1 MVIQN
6 NNIYITRGEEATFRA
21 TIYMNDGTPFR
32 LLKAP
37 DGSSP
42 HDLIY
47 FTVKTDAFSSDVA
60 FSSDDEN
67 VSDDENLVRR
77 YKLDLDMGEDPIKK
91 FKSYD
96 IHELKAEPTVDGHPN
111 ASDLT
116 TITDHGKDVLYF
128 YRDDTGKR
136 TFYTAKYTTG
146 SSVDD
151 VLLERYVF
159 DITFVIPTEDT
170 KELFA
175 KTYYWEL
182 DWVSTPSGTDKSK
195 KFPLITPS
203 QFIVRGSIYD

>member
-32 LLKAP
+32 LLKP
-37 DGSSP
+37 PKGSAP

-47 FTVKTDAFSSDVA
+47 FTVKTDAFSSDN
-60 FSSDDEN
+60 EN
-67 VSDDENLVRR
+67 LSDDENLVLR
-77 YKLDLDMGEDPIKK
+77 YKLDLDIGEDPIKK
-91 FKSYD
+91 FASYD
-96 IHELKAEPTVDGHPN
+96 IHELAAEPTDTGHPDV
-111 ASDLT
+111 SDLT
-116 TITDHGKDVLYF
+116 TITTYGKDVLYF
-128 YRDDTGKR
+128 FRDDTGKR

-159 DITFVIPTEDT
+159 DITFVIPTDDT
-170 KELFA
+170 KTLFA

-182 DWVSTPSGTDKSK
+182 DWVSTPYGTDKSK

>member
-32 LLKAP
+32 LLKPPA
-37 DGSSP
+37 GSAP

-47 FTVKTDAFSSDVA
+47 FTLKTDAFSSD
-60 FSSDDEN
+60 
-67 VSDDENLVRR
+67 DENLVLR
-77 YKLDLDMGEDPIKK
+77 YKLDLDIGENAIKK
-91 FKSYD
+91 FASYD
-96 IHELKAEPTVDGHPN
+96 IHELAAEPTDDGHPD

-116 TITDHGKDVLYF
+116 TITTYGKDVLYF
-128 YRDDTGKR
+128 FRDDTGKR

-159 DITFVIPTEDT
+159 DITFVIPTDDT
-170 KELFA
+170 KTLFA

-182 DWVSTPSGTDKSK
+182 DWVSTPYGTDISK

>member
-32 LLKAP
+32 LLKP
-37 DGSSP
+37 SNDGAP

-47 FTVKTDAFSSDVA
+47 FTVKTDAFSSDNENL
-60 FSSDDEN
+60 SDDKK
-67 VSDDENLVRR
+67 LVLR
-77 YKLDLDMGEDPIKK
+77 YTLDLDIGKNPIKK
-91 FKSYD
+91 FASYD
-96 IHELKAEPTVDGHPN
+96 IYELKAEPTDGHPD

-116 TITDHGKDVLYF
+116 TITYYGKDVLYF
-128 YRDDTGKR
+128 FRDDTGKR
-136 TFYTAKYTTG
+136 TFYTAEYTT
-146 SSVDD
+146 SSPTVGD
-151 VLLERYVF
+151 VSLERYVF
-159 DITFVIPTEDT
+159 DITFVIPTKDT

-182 DWVSTPSGTDKSK
+182 DWVSTPYGTNISK

>member
-32 LLKAP
+32 LLKPPA
-37 DGSSP
+37 GSAP

-47 FTVKTDAFSSDVA
+47 FTLKTDAFSSD
-60 FSSDDEN
+60 
-67 VSDDENLVRR
+67 DENLILR
-77 YKLDLDMGEDPIKK
+77 YKLDLDEGANAIKK
-91 FKSYD
+91 FASYD
-96 IHELKAEPTVDGHPN
+96 IHELAAEPTDDGHPD

-116 TITDHGKDVLYF
+116 IITTYGKDVLYF
-128 YRDDTGKR
+128 FRDDTGKR

-151 VLLERYVF
+151 VFLERYVF
-159 DITFVIPTEDT
+159 DITFVIPTDDT
-170 KELFA
+170 KTLFA

-182 DWVSTPSGTDKSK
+182 DWVSTPYGTDVSK

>member
-32 LLKAP
+32 LLKPPKGNA
-37 DGSSP
+37 P

-47 FTVKTDAFSSDVA
+47 FTVKTDAFSSDN
-60 FSSDDEN
+60 EN
-67 VSDDENLVRR
+67 LSNDENLKLR
-77 YKLDLDMGEDPIKK
+77 YTLDLDIGEDPIKK
-91 FKSYD
+91 FESYD
-96 IHELKAEPTVDGHPN
+96 IHELKAEPTGGHPD
-111 ASDLT
+111 ASDLE
-116 TITDHGKDVLYF
+116 TIKYYGKDVLDF
-128 YRDDTGKR
+128 FRDDTGKR
-136 TFYTAKYTTG
+136 TFYTANYTTDLPAVG
-146 SSVDD
+146 D
-151 VLLERYVF
+151 VSLERYVF
-159 DITFVIPTEDT
+159 DITFVIPTKDT

-182 DWVSTPSGTDKSK
+182 DWVFTPYDTGISK

>member
-32 LLKAP
+32 LLKP
-37 DGSSP
+37 PKGSAP

-47 FTVKTDAFSSDVA
+47 FTVKTDAFSSDNENL
-60 FSSDDEN
+60 SDDEK
-67 VSDDENLVRR
+67 LVLR
-77 YKLDLDMGEDPIKK
+77 YELDLDEGENPIKK

-96 IHELKAEPTVDGHPN
+96 IHELKAEPTDGHPD

-116 TITDHGKDVLYF
+116 TITYYGKDVLYF
-128 YRDDTGKR
+128 FRDDTGKR
-136 TFYTAKYTTG
+136 TFYTADYTTG
-146 SSVDD
+146 LDVDD
-151 VLLERYVF
+151 VRLKRYVF
-159 DITFVIPTEDT
+159 DITFEIPTNDT
-170 KELFA
+170 KTLFA

-182 DWVSTPSGTDKSK
+182 DWVSTPCGTNIPK

>member
-32 LLKAP
+32 LLKPPA
-37 DGSSP
+37 GSAP

-47 FTVKTDAFSSDVA
+47 FTLKTDAFSSD
-60 FSSDDEN
+60 
-67 VSDDENLVRR
+67 DENLVLR
-77 YKLDLDMGEDPIKK
+77 YKLDLDIGENVIKK
-91 FKSYD
+91 FASYD
-96 IHELKAEPTVDGHPN
+96 IHELAAEPTDTGHPDV
-111 ASDLT
+111 SDLT
-116 TITDHGKDVLYF
+116 TITTYGKDVLYF
-128 YRDDTGKR
+128 FRDDTGKR

-159 DITFVIPTEDT
+159 DITFVIPTDDT
-170 KELFA
+170 KTLFA

-182 DWVSTPSGTDKSK
+182 DWVSTPYGTDISK

>member
-32 LLKAP
+32 LLKLLE
-37 DGSSP
+37 GSAP

-47 FTVKTDAFSSDVA
+47 FTVKTDAFSSD
-60 FSSDDEN
+60 
-67 VSDDENLVRR
+67 DENLSDDKNLVLR
-77 YKLDLDMGEDPIKK
+77 YKLDLDEGKNPIKK
-91 FKSYD
+91 FASYD
-96 IHELKAEPTVDGHPN
+96 IHKLKAEPTDDGHPD

-116 TITDHGKDVLYF
+116 TIKTYGKDELYF

-136 TFYTAKYTTG
+136 TFYTADCTTDL
-146 SSVDD
+146 SVAD
-151 VLLERYVF
+151 VTDVSLERYVF
-159 DITFVIPTEDT
+159 DITFVIPTNDT
-170 KELFA
+170 KTLFA

-182 DWVSTPSGTDKSK
+182 DWVSTPDGTKKISK

>member
-32 LLKAP
+32 LLKPPA
-37 DGSSP
+37 GSAP

-47 FTVKTDAFSSDVA
+47 FTLKTDAFSSD
-60 FSSDDEN
+60 
-67 VSDDENLVRR
+67 DENLVLR
-77 YKLDLDMGEDPIKK
+77 YKLDMDIGENVIKK
-91 FKSYD
+91 FASYD
-96 IHELKAEPTVDGHPN
+96 VHELAAEPTDTGHPD

-116 TITDHGKDVLYF
+116 TITTYGKDVLYF
-128 YRDDTGKR
+128 FRDDTGKR

-146 SSVDD
+146 LD
-151 VLLERYVF
+151 VGDVSLERYVF
-159 DITFVIPTEDT
+159 DITFVIPTDDT
-170 KELFA
+170 KTLFA

-182 DWVSTPSGTDKSK
+182 DWVSTPYGTDISK

>member
-32 LLKAP
+32 LLKP
-37 DGSSP
+37 PTGSAP

-47 FTVKTDAFSSDVA
+47 FTVKTDAFSSDDENL
-60 FSSDDEN
+60 SDDEN
-67 VSDDENLVRR
+67 SVLR
-77 YKLDLDMGEDPIKK
+77 YKLDLDIGEDPIKK
-91 FKSYD
+91 FASYD
-96 IHELKAEPTVDGHPN
+96 IHELKAEPTNSHPAD

-116 TITDHGKDVLYF
+116 TIKNYGEDVLYF
-128 YRDDTGKR
+128 FRDDTGKR
-136 TFYTAKYTTG
+136 TFYTAEYKT
-146 SSVDD
+146 SSPVSVDD
-151 VLLERYVF
+151 VSLERYVF
-159 DITFVIPTEDT
+159 DITFVIPTDDT
-170 KELFA
+170 KTLFA

-182 DWVSTPSGTDKSK
+182 DWVSTPDGTDKSK

>member
-47 FTVKTDAFSSDVA
+47 FTVKTDAFSSDV
-60 FSSDDEN
+60 EN
-67 VSDDENLVRR
+67 VSDDENLKLR
-77 YKLDLDMGEDPIKK
+77 YTLELDKGKDAIKK
-91 FKSYD
+91 FASYD
-96 IHELKAEPTVDGHPN
+96 IHELKAEPTNTHHPAD
-111 ASDLT
+111 ASDLA
-116 TITDHGKDVLYF
+116 TIKAYGKDVLYF

-136 TFYTAKYTTG
+136 TFYTADCTTDL
-146 SSVDD
+146 SVAD
-151 VLLERYVF
+151 VADVDLERYVF
-159 DITFVIPTEDT
+159 DITFVIPTNDT
-170 KELFA
+170 KKLFA

-182 DWVSTPSGTDKSK
+182 DWVSTPYDTGISK

>member
-32 LLKAP
+32 LLKSPA
-37 DGSSP
+37 GSAP

-47 FTVKTDAFSSDVA
+47 FTVKTDAFSSD
-60 FSSDDEN
+60 
-67 VSDDENLVRR
+67 DENLSDDKNLVLR
-77 YKLDLDMGEDPIKK
+77 YKLDLDTGKDAIKK
-91 FKSYD
+91 FASYD
-96 IHELKAEPTVDGHPN
+96 IHELAVEPTNGHPN

-116 TITDHGKDVLYF
+116 TITTNGKDVLYF

-136 TFYTAKYTTG
+136 TFYTAECETDL
-146 SSVDD
+146 SVAD
-151 VLLERYVF
+151 VADVDLERYVF
-159 DITFVIPTEDT
+159 DITFVIPTNDT
-170 KELFA
+170 KKLFA

-182 DWVSTPSGTDKSK
+182 DWVSTPDGTKKISK

>member
-32 LLKAP
+32 LLKPSKGGA
-37 DGSSP
+37 P

-47 FTVKTDAFSSDVA
+47 FTVKTDAFSSDDENL
-60 FSSDDEN
+60 SDDEN
-67 VSDDENLVRR
+67 SVLR
-77 YKLDLDMGEDPIKK
+77 YKLDLDEGKNPIKK
-91 FKSYD
+91 FASYD
-96 IHELKAEPTVDGHPN
+96 IHELKAEPTDDGHPD

-116 TITDHGKDVLYF
+116 TITYYGKDVLYF
-128 YRDDTGKR
+128 FRDDTGKR
-136 TFYTAKYTTG
+136 TFYTAEYTTG
-146 SSVDD
+146 LD
-151 VLLERYVF
+151 VGDVSLERYVF
-159 DITFVIPTEDT
+159 DITFVIPTNDT
-170 KELFA
+170 KTLFA

-182 DWVSTPSGTDKSK
+182 DWVSTPYGTDISK

>member
-32 LLKAP
+32 LLKPPKGNA
-37 DGSSP
+37 P

-47 FTVKTDAFSSDVA
+47 FTVKTDAFSSD
-60 FSSDDEN
+60 
-67 VSDDENLVRR
+67 DENLVLR
-77 YKLDLDMGEDPIKK
+77 YELDLDMGKDPIKK
-91 FKSYD
+91 FESYD
-96 IHELKAEPTVDGHPN
+96 IHELSAEPTDDGHPD
-111 ASDLT
+111 ASDLE
-116 TITDHGKDVLYF
+116 TIKYYGKDVLYF

-136 TFYTAKYTTG
+136 TFYTAEYTK
-146 SSVDD
+146 SSPTVND
-151 VLLERYVF
+151 VSLERYVF
-159 DITFVIPTEDT
+159 DITFPIPTDDT
-170 KELFA
+170 KTLFA

-182 DWVSTPSGTDKSK
+182 DWVSTPYDTNIPK

>member
-32 LLKAP
+32 LLKPPEGRA
-37 DGSSP
+37 P

-47 FTVKTDAFSSDVA
+47 FTVKTDAFSSDV
-60 FSSDDEN
+60 EKP
-67 VSDDENLVRR
+67 VLR
-77 YKLDLDMGEDPIKK
+77 YELDLDIGEDPIKK
-91 FKSYD
+91 FASYD
-96 IHELKAEPTVDGHPN
+96 IHELVAEPTNDGHPD

-116 TITDHGKDVLYF
+116 TIKTYGKDVLYF

-136 TFYTAKYTTG
+136 TFYTAECKTDL
-146 SSVDD
+146 SVAD
-151 VLLERYVF
+151 VTDVYLERYVF
-159 DITFVIPTEDT
+159 DITFVIPTDDT

-182 DWVSTPSGTDKSK
+182 DWVSKSYKVDTVISK

>member
-32 LLKAP
+32 LLKP
-37 DGSSP
+37 SKGSAP

-47 FTVKTDAFSSDVA
+47 FTVKTDAFSSDN
-60 FSSDDEN
+60 EN
-67 VSDDENLVRR
+67 LSDDENLVLR
-77 YKLDLDMGEDPIKK
+77 YELDLDIGENPIKK
-91 FKSYD
+91 FESYD
-96 IHELKAEPTVDGHPN
+96 IHKLKAEPTYDGHPD
-111 ASDLT
+111 ASDLE
-116 TITDHGKDVLYF
+116 TITYYGKDVLYF
-128 YRDDTGKR
+128 FRDDTGKR

-159 DITFVIPTEDT
+159 DITFVIPTDDT
-170 KELFA
+170 KTLFA

-182 DWVSTPSGTDKSK
+182 DWVSTPYGTDISK

>member
-32 LLKAP
+32 LLKPSTGNA
-37 DGSSP
+37 P

-47 FTVKTDAFSSDVA
+47 FTIKTDAFSSD
-60 FSSDDEN
+60 
-67 VSDDENLVRR
+67 DENLVLR
-77 YKLDLDMGEDPIKK
+77 YKLDLDIGENPIKK
-91 FKSYD
+91 FESYD
-96 IHELKAEPTVDGHPN
+96 IHELKAEPTDDKHPD

-116 TITDHGKDVLYF
+116 TITNYGTDVLYF

-136 TFYTAKYTTG
+136 TFYTAEYTT
-146 SSVDD
+146 SSPAVED
-151 VLLERYVF
+151 VRLERYVF
-159 DITFVIPTEDT
+159 DITFAIPTKDT
-170 KELFA
+170 KTLFA

-182 DWVSTPSGTDKSK
+182 DWVSTPYDTNIPK

>member
-32 LLKAP
+32 LLKP
-37 DGSSP
+37 SEGSAP

-47 FTVKTDAFSSDVA
+47 FTVKTDAFSSDN
-60 FSSDDEN
+60 EN
-67 VSDDENLVRR
+67 LSDDENLKLR
-77 YKLDLDMGEDPIKK
+77 YELDLDTGKDAIKK
-91 FKSYD
+91 FASYD
-96 IHELKAEPTVDGHPN
+96 IHELKAEPTADGHPN

-116 TITDHGKDVLYF
+116 TIKNYGKDVLYF

-136 TFYTAKYTTG
+136 TFYTAEYTTG
-146 SSVDD
+146 LD
-151 VLLERYVF
+151 VGDVSLERYVF
-159 DITFVIPTEDT
+159 DITFVIPTDDT

-182 DWVSTPSGTDKSK
+182 DWVSKSYEVDTVISK

>member
-32 LLKAP
+32 LLKPPKGNA
-37 DGSSP
+37 P

-47 FTVKTDAFSSDVA
+47 FTVKTDAFSSDN
-60 FSSDDEN
+60 EN
-67 VSDDENLVRR
+67 LSDDENLVLR
-77 YKLDLDMGEDPIKK
+77 YELDLDEGENAIKK
-91 FKSYD
+91 FESYD
-96 IHELKAEPTVDGHPN
+96 IHELAAEPTNDGHPD
-111 ASDLT
+111 ASDLE
-116 TITDHGKDVLYF
+116 TIKAYGKDVLYF
-128 YRDDTGKR
+128 FRDDTGKR
-136 TFYTAKYTTG
+136 TFYTAEYTT
-146 SSVDD
+146 SSPAVGD

-159 DITFVIPTEDT
+159 DITFVIPTNDT
-170 KELFA
+170 KKLFA

-182 DWVSTPSGTDKSK
+182 DWVSTPYDTNKSK

>member
-32 LLKAP
+32 LLKPSKGGA
-37 DGSSP
+37 P

-47 FTVKTDAFSSDVA
+47 FTVKTDAFSSDDENL
-60 FSSDDEN
+60 SDDEK
-67 VSDDENLVRR
+67 LVLR
-77 YKLDLDMGEDPIKK
+77 YKLDLDEGKNPIKK
-91 FKSYD
+91 FASYD
-96 IHELKAEPTVDGHPN
+96 IHELKAEPTDDRHPN
-111 ASDLT
+111 ASDLN
-116 TITDHGKDVLYF
+116 TITTNGKDVLYF
-128 YRDDTGKR
+128 FRDDTGKR
-136 TFYTAKYTTG
+136 TFYTAEYTTG
-146 SSVDD
+146 LD
-151 VLLERYVF
+151 VNDVFLYRYVF
-159 DITFVIPTEDT
+159 DITFVIPTNDT

-182 DWVSTPSGTDKSK
+182 DWVSVSYDVDTKISK

>member
-32 LLKAP
+32 LIKAP

-47 FTVKTDAFSSDVA
+47 FTVKTDAFSSDV
-60 FSSDDEN
+60 EN
-67 VSDDENLVRR
+67 VSDDEKLKLR
-77 YKLDLDMGEDPIKK
+77 YELDLDTGKDAIKK
-91 FKSYD
+91 FASYD
-96 IHELKAEPTVDGHPN
+96 IHELKAEPTGDRHPN
-111 ASDLT
+111 DASDLE
-116 TITDHGKDVLYF
+116 TIKYYGKDVLYF

-136 TFYTAKYTTG
+136 TFYTAEYNKTVP
-146 SSVDD
+146 SVND
-151 VLLERYVF
+151 VFLERYVF
-159 DITFVIPTEDT
+159 DITFVIPTNDT
-170 KELFA
+170 KTLFA

-182 DWVSTPSGTDKSK
+182 DWVSTPYDTGISK

>member
-32 LLKAP
+32 LLKP
-37 DGSSP
+37 SEGSAP

-47 FTVKTDAFSSDVA
+47 FTVKTDAFSSD
-60 FSSDDEN
+60 
-67 VSDDENLVRR
+67 DENLVLR
-77 YKLDLDMGEDPIKK
+77 YKLDLDKGEDPIKK
-91 FKSYD
+91 FESYD
-96 IHELKAEPTVDGHPN
+96 IHELKAEPTGGHPD

-116 TITDHGKDVLYF
+116 TITTYGKDVLYF
-128 YRDDTGKR
+128 FRDDTGKR
-136 TFYTAKYTTG
+136 TFYTADYTTG
-146 SSVDD
+146 SSVAD
-151 VLLERYVF
+151 VDLERYVF
-159 DITFVIPTEDT
+159 DITFVIPTNDT

-182 DWVSTPSGTDKSK
+182 DWVSTPDVTKKISK

>member
-32 LLKAP
+32 LLKP
-37 DGSSP
+37 PVGSAP

-47 FTVKTDAFSSDVA
+47 FTVKTDAFSSD
-60 FSSDDEN
+60 
-67 VSDDENLVRR
+67 DENLVLR
-77 YKLDLDMGEDPIKK
+77 YELDLDSGKEPIKK
-91 FKSYD
+91 FASYD
-96 IHELKAEPTVDGHPN
+96 IHELKAEPTDDGHPD

-116 TITDHGKDVLYF
+116 TIKAYGKDVLYF

-136 TFYTAKYTTG
+136 TFYTADYTTDL
-146 SSVDD
+146 SVAD
-151 VLLERYVF
+151 VVDIDLERYVF
-159 DITFVIPTEDT
+159 DITFVIPTNDT
-170 KELFA
+170 KMLFA

-182 DWVSTPSGTDKSK
+182 DWVSKSYEVDTVISK

>member
-32 LLKAP
+32 LLKP
-37 DGSSP
+37 PKGSAP

-47 FTVKTDAFSSDVA
+47 FTVKTDAFSSDNENL
-60 FSSDDEN
+60 SDDEK
-67 VSDDENLVRR
+67 LVLR
-77 YKLDLDMGEDPIKK
+77 YELDLDIGKNPIKK
-91 FKSYD
+91 FASYD
-96 IHELKAEPTVDGHPN
+96 IHELKAEPTDGHPD

-116 TITDHGKDVLYF
+116 TITYYGKDVLYF
-128 YRDDTGKR
+128 FRDDTGKR
-136 TFYTAKYTTG
+136 TFYTADYTTG
-146 SSVDD
+146 LDVDD
-151 VLLERYVF
+151 VRLKRYVF
-159 DITFVIPTEDT
+159 DITFEIPTNDT
-170 KELFA
+170 KTLFA

-182 DWVSTPSGTDKSK
+182 DWVSTPCGTNIPK

>member
-32 LLKAP
+32 LLKPPKGNA
-37 DGSSP
+37 P

-47 FTVKTDAFSSDVA
+47 FTVKTDAFSSDN
-60 FSSDDEN
+60 EN
-67 VSDDENLVRR
+67 LSDDENLVLR
-77 YKLDLDMGEDPIKK
+77 YELDLDTGENAIKK
-91 FKSYD
+91 FASYD
-96 IHELKAEPTVDGHPN
+96 IHELKAEPTVDRHPD
-111 ASDLT
+111 ASDLA
-116 TITDHGKDVLYF
+116 TITYYGKDVLYF
-128 YRDDTGKR
+128 FRDDTGKR
-136 TFYTAKYTTG
+136 TFYTAEYTT
-146 SSVDD
+146 SSPAVDD
-151 VLLERYVF
+151 VFLERYVF
-159 DITFVIPTEDT
+159 DITFVIPSNDT

-182 DWVSTPSGTDKSK
+182 DWVSTPYGTNISK

>member
-32 LLKAP
+32 LLKTP
-37 DGSSP
+37 TGNTP

-47 FTVKTDAFSSDVA
+47 FTLKTDAFSSD
-60 FSSDDEN
+60 
-67 VSDDENLVRR
+67 DENLELR
-77 YKLDLDMGEDPIKK
+77 YTLDLDKGDNAIKK
-91 FKSYD
+91 FASYD
-96 IHELKAEPTVDGHPN
+96 IHELAAEPTDDGHPN

-116 TITDHGKDVLYF
+116 TIKNHGKDVLYF
-128 YRDDTGKR
+128 FRDDTGKR
-136 TFYTAKYTTG
+136 TFYTAEYETV
-146 SSVDD
+146 SSVND
-151 VLLERYVF
+151 VRLERYVF
-159 DITFVIPTEDT
+159 DITFAIPTNDT
-170 KELFA
+170 KTLFA

-182 DWVSTPSGTDKSK
+182 DWVSTPYGTNISK

>member
-32 LLKAP
+32 LLKPPA
-37 DGSSP
+37 GSAP

-47 FTVKTDAFSSDVA
+47 FTLKTDAFSSD
-60 FSSDDEN
+60 
-67 VSDDENLVRR
+67 DENLVLR
-77 YKLDLDMGEDPIKK
+77 YTLDMDIGENAIKK
-91 FKSYD
+91 FASYD
-96 IHELKAEPTVDGHPN
+96 IHELAAEPTDTGHPD

-116 TITDHGKDVLYF
+116 TITTYGKDVLYF
-128 YRDDTGKR
+128 FRDDTGKR
-136 TFYTAKYTTG
+136 IFYTAKYTTG

-159 DITFVIPTEDT
+159 DITFVIPTDDT
-170 KELFA
+170 KTLFA

-182 DWVSTPSGTDKSK
+182 DWVSTPYGTDISK

>member
-32 LLKAP
+32 LLKPPKGNA
-37 DGSSP
+37 P

-47 FTVKTDAFSSDVA
+47 FTVKTDAFSSDNENL
-60 FSSDDEN
+60 SDDEK
-67 VSDDENLVRR
+67 LVLR
-77 YKLDLDMGEDPIKK
+77 YELDLDEGENPIKK

-96 IHELKAEPTVDGHPN
+96 IHELKAEPTDGHPD
-111 ASDLT
+111 ASDLA
-116 TITDHGKDVLYF
+116 TITNHGKDVLYF
-128 YRDDTGKR
+128 FRDDTGKR
-136 TFYTAKYTTG
+136 TFYTADYTTG
-146 SSVDD
+146 LD
-151 VLLERYVF
+151 VGDVSLERYVF
-159 DITFVIPTEDT
+159 DITFVIPTKDT

-182 DWVSTPSGTDKSK
+182 DWVSTSYSTNISK

>member
-32 LLKAP
+32 LLKPPA
-37 DGSSP
+37 GSAP

-47 FTVKTDAFSSDVA
+47 FTVKTDAFSSD
-60 FSSDDEN
+60 DEN
-67 VSDDENLVRR
+67 PVLDEHLVLR
-77 YKLDLDMGEDPIKK
+77 YELDLDTGENAIKK
-91 FKSYD
+91 FESYD
-96 IHELKAEPTVDGHPN
+96 IHELKVEPTDGHPN

-116 TITDHGKDVLYF
+116 TIKNYGKDELYF

-136 TFYTAKYTTG
+136 TFYTAEYKTDL
-146 SSVDD
+146 SVAD
-151 VLLERYVF
+151 VTDVFLERYVF
-159 DITFVIPTEDT
+159 DITFPIPTDDT
-170 KELFA
+170 KKLFA

-182 DWVSTPSGTDKSK
+182 DWVSTPYDTGTSK

>member
-32 LLKAP
+32 LLKPPKGNA
-37 DGSSP
+37 P

-47 FTVKTDAFSSDVA
+47 FTVKTDAFSSD
-60 FSSDDEN
+60 
-67 VSDDENLVRR
+67 DENLELR
-77 YKLDLDMGEDPIKK
+77 YKLDLDIGKDAIKK
-91 FKSYD
+91 FTSYD
-96 IHELKAEPTVDGHPN
+96 IHELVAEPTDDRHPD
-111 ASDLT
+111 ASDLA
-116 TITDHGKDVLYF
+116 TITNHGKDVLYF
-128 YRDDTGKR
+128 FRDDTGKR
-136 TFYTAKYTTG
+136 TFYTAEYTTG
-146 SSVDD
+146 SD
-151 VLLERYVF
+151 VGNVFLDRYVF
-159 DITFVIPTEDT
+159 DITFVIPTNDT

-182 DWVSTPSGTDKSK
+182 DWVSTPYGTDISK

>member
-32 LLKAP
+32 LLKP
-37 DGSSP
+37 SKGSAP

-47 FTVKTDAFSSDVA
+47 FTVKTDAFSSDDENL
-60 FSSDDEN
+60 SDDEKF
-67 VSDDENLVRR
+67 VLR
-77 YKLDLDMGEDPIKK
+77 YKLDLDIGKDAIKK
-91 FKSYD
+91 FTSYD
-96 IHELKAEPTVDGHPN
+96 IHELVAEPTDDRHPD
-111 ASDLT
+111 ASDLA
-116 TITDHGKDVLYF
+116 TITNNGKDVLYF
-128 YRDDTGKR
+128 FRDDTGKR
-136 TFYTAKYTTG
+136 TFYTAEYTTG
-146 SSVDD
+146 LSVED
-151 VLLERYVF
+151 VFLERYVF
-159 DITFVIPTEDT
+159 DITFPIPTKDT

-182 DWVSTPSGTDKSK
+182 DWVSTPDGANTSK

>member
-32 LLKAP
+32 LLKPPA
-37 DGSSP
+37 GSAP

-47 FTVKTDAFSSDVA
+47 FTLKTDAFSSD
-60 FSSDDEN
+60 
-67 VSDDENLVRR
+67 DENLVLR
-77 YKLDLDMGEDPIKK
+77 YKLDLDIGENAIKK
-91 FKSYD
+91 FASYD
-96 IHELKAEPTVDGHPN
+96 IHELAAEPTDDGHPN

-116 TITDHGKDVLYF
+116 TITTYGKDVLYF
-128 YRDDTGKR
+128 FRDDTGKR

-159 DITFVIPTEDT
+159 DITFVIPTDDT
-170 KELFA
+170 KTLFA

-182 DWVSTPSGTDKSK
+182 DWVSTPYGTDISK